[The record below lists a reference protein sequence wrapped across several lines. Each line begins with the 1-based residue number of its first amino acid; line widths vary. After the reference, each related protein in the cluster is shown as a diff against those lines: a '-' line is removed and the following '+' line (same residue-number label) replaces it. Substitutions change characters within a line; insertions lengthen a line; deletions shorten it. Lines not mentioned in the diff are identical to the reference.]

1 MERPIGVTVLGV
13 LALVSGLWRVLKALV
28 WFGVGGAVAGITFL
42 AHPVAGTVV
51 GGMALLFG
59 TLALVMGIF
68 SLIFAYGAFTL
79 KPWARTLGVWTHG
92 GILAWSLLAVMGP
105 GMFSERWVD
114 IAVSGV
120 ILYYLTRP
128 EIKQAF
134 GKG

>member
-28 WFGVGGAVAGITFL
+28 WFGVGGAIAGITFL
-42 AHPVAGTVV
+42 AHPVAGAVV

-59 TLALVMGIF
+59 GLALLMGIC
-68 SLIFAYGAFTL
+68 SLIFAYGTFTL

-92 GILAWSLLAVMGP
+92 GILVWSILAVLGP